1 MSVIDFN
8 ELKGYVKGEHFE
20 ALIREIAKQ
29 LGLSVSWSGR
39 GADEGKDLIFTE
51 ICKGAISN
59 NVTKWLVQC
68 KDFSKTGKSV
78 NEDDVGAITD
88 KVKQH
93 KTDGYLLATTTVV
106 SSGLMKKLEA
116 LDISNGGE
124 IFIKVWDYPELVDY
138 LSREEFKD
146 ITKQYLPESY
156 KNLSHYDSLDGA
168 LSILKEKLPEN
179 TYNKIQQI
187 VIETVLVKELP
198 SGNDVWPYSYS
209 SNIIDKINKYLA
221 IRDFSNAANVTPGIE
236 HEAFILFIE
245 KLSEYDNSLAYEY
258 LLTLIRELFE
268 QDIIFNCVQYL
279 IDNFEIS
286 PDVNIEILTHLDDE
300 GKSMLLDDEI
310 MSFIDREISINSSDY
325 NFYSYIDS
333 LSTHITIDEVYVDYI
348 NYDRDSTEEI
358 KFKGQLSLGLV
369 LCYGSGSGSD
379 SDSDCFSHSVKCNY
393 NGYMDANG
401 IFLNEV
407 EIDESELGKE

>member
-1 MSVIDFN
+1 MSVIDFK

-29 LGLSVSWSGR
+29 LGLTVSWSGR

-59 NVTKWLVQC
+59 SVTKWLVQC

-93 KTDGYLLATTTVV
+93 KADGYLIATTTVL

-116 LDISNGGE
+116 LDITKGGE
-124 IFIKVWDYPELVDY
+124 IFIKVWDYAELVDY

-146 ITKQYLPESY
+146 ITRQYLPESY
-156 KNLSHYDSLDGA
+156 KNLSQYDSVDGA
-168 LSILKEKLPEN
+168 LSILKNKLPEN
-179 TYNKIQQI
+179 TYNEIQQI
-187 VIETVLVKELP
+187 IRETSIIKGLP
-198 SGNDVWPYSYS
+198 SGNDVWPYSDS

-221 IRDFSNAANVTPGIE
+221 TGDYSNAANVTPGIE
-236 HEAFILFIE
+236 YEAFMLFVE
-245 KLSEYDNSLAYEY
+245 KLAEYDNSLVYEY
-258 LLTLIRELFE
+258 LLTLIRELSE

-286 PDVNIEILTHLDDE
+286 PDVNIEILAHLDDE

-310 MSFIDREISINSSDY
+310 MSFIDEEITMNSSDY

-333 LSTHITIDEVYVDYI
+333 LSTHTTIDEVYVDYI
-348 NYDRDSTEEI
+348 NYDTDSTEEI
-358 KFKGQLSLGLV
+358 KFKGQLSLGLE
-369 LCYGSGSGSD
+369 LCYGSGS
-379 SDSDCFSHSVKCNY
+379 DSDCFSRSVKCNY

-401 IFLNEV
+401 IYLNEV
-407 EIDESELGKE
+407 EIDESEIGKE

>member
-1 MSVIDFN
+1 MSVIDFT

-51 ICKGAISN
+51 IRKGAISN
-59 NVTKWLVQC
+59 NVSKWLVQC

-78 NEDDVGAITD
+78 NENDVGAITD

-93 KTDGYLLATTTVV
+93 KADGYLLATTTVV

-116 LDISNGGE
+116 LDISKGGE
-124 IFIKVWDYPELVDY
+124 IFIKVWDYSELVGY

-156 KNLSHYDSLDGA
+156 RNLSLYDSVDGA
-168 LSILKEKLPEN
+168 LSIFRKKLPEDS
-179 TYNKIQQI
+179 YNKIQQI
-187 VIETVLVKELP
+187 IRETVLIKELP
-198 SGNDVWPYSYS
+198 SGNAVWPYSDS

-221 IRDFSNAANVTPGIE
+221 IGDFSNAANVTPGIE
-236 HEAFILFIE
+236 YEAFMLFVE
-245 KLSEYDNSLAYEY
+245 RLAEYENSLAYEY
-258 LLTLIRELFE
+258 LLTLIRELTE
-268 QDIIFNCVQYL
+268 QDIIFNCVKYI

-286 PDVNIEILTHLDDE
+286 PDVNIEILSHLDDE
-300 GKSMLLDDEI
+300 GKSMLLDDQI
-310 MSFIDREISINSSDY
+310 MSVIDEKITMNSCDY

-333 LSTHITIDEVYVDYI
+333 LSTNTTIDEVYVDYI
-348 NYDRDSTEEI
+348 NYESDSLEEI
-358 KFKGQLSLGLV
+358 KFKGQLSLHLE
-369 LCYGSGSGSD
+369 LCHGSGSD
-379 SDSDCFSHSVKCNY
+379 SDCFSRTVKCNY
-393 NGYMDANG
+393 NGFMDANG
-401 IFLNEV
+401 IYLNEV
-407 EIDESELGKE
+407 EVDESEFGKV